1 MSQKSKEFLEKVQE
15 FIPSTREEYVESV
28 KKYGEVLET
37 VVIEDIFMPK
47 ILSLL
52 VENKNSELLESIFK
66 YFEEV
71 AHSDDPHLVNIFST
85 TVLEILGNDK
95 AILEPAKKYMGSKT
109 MQLQIEADSELG
121 RRYLTCH

>member
-1 MSQKSKEFLEKVQE
+1 MQE
-15 FIPSTREEYVESV
+15 FISSTREAYVECV

-52 VENKNSELLESIFK
+52 VENKDLALLESIFK

-71 AHSDDPHLVNIFST
+71 AHSDDQHLVNVFST
-85 TVLEILGNDK
+85 TVSEILGNDK
-95 AILEPAKKYMGSKT
+95 EILETAKKYMGPKT
-109 MQLQIEADSELG
+109 IQLQIKADSELG
-121 RRYLTCH
+121 R

>member
-1 MSQKSKEFLEKVQE
+1 MSQKSKEFLEKIQE
-15 FIPSTREEYVESV
+15 FIPSTRDEYIESV

-37 VVIEDIFMPK
+37 VVIEDIFMPR

-71 AHSDDPHLVNIFST
+71 AHSDDSHLVNIFST

-95 AILEPAKKYMGSKT
+95 AILETAKKYMGFKT

-121 RRYLTCH
+121 RR